1 MSIMYVIKIIKNKK
15 IFFLKVLT
23 ANKRFYAKKNSYLA
37 KKMIQ
42 SWAKK
47 NVNNIKFILRIQ
59 IIIKILPFGRKFN
72 AKINSKLN

>member
-1 MSIMYVIKIIKNKK
+1 MQ
-15 IFFLKVLT
+15 
-23 ANKRFYAKKNSYLA
+23 KKNSYLA